1 MEDNMEEQSKTGLK
15 KTLLEYITS
24 FEIGKEK
31 LFSDRVHLNNYINFI
46 FRTDYEQNYT
56 NEKTVY
62 NQYFSVAEMLNV
74 FSLNF
79 SSPYLED
86 RKEKRDRCIA
96 YLNKNEKRNRKL
108 TYKSF
113 RNDTLTFSFSEDF
126 QQDYDSLDDEHKIK
140 VCSMLLQ
147 YAMKTYSD
155 IMLKQHQNTSTVA
168 IVLHADRNDFEIY
181 RLYAI
186 F

>member
-1 MEDNMEEQSKTGLK
+1 MEEQSKTGLK
-15 KTLLEYITS
+15 KTLLEYIMS
-24 FEIGKEK
+24 FEIGQEK

-46 FRTDYEQNYT
+46 FRTDFEQNYT

-62 NQYFSVAEMLNV
+62 NQYFSAADIQDV
-74 FSLNF
+74 FSLNY
-79 SSPYLED
+79 SVRYLDNRE
-86 RKEKRDRCIA
+86 EKRDRLIS

-113 RNDTLTFSFSEDF
+113 RNDTLSFTFAEDF
-126 QQDYDSLDDEHKIK
+126 RQEYENLDDENKTK

-147 YAMKTYSD
+147 YAMKTFSD
-155 IMLKQHQNTSTVA
+155 VILKQRQNTSTVA
-168 IVLHADRNDFEIY
+168 IVLHADRDDFEVY
-181 RLYAI
+181 RLYAV